1 MLFRSPVLAN
11 TLQYSC
17 LENPVSDREAWQATI
32 YRVTKSQTG
41 PKRPCAHKRKTY
53 LVVGF
58 FFCCCFFFA
67 SGNSAPVRVEHKGG
81 AAAWLVGALA
91 APSVQGHRLPP
102 LQELWPYQSLF
113 FKPQVAGDQKALASL
128 CP

>member
-1 MLFRSPVLAN
+1 MCSSILAWKTLSLTEKPGRPQSTGSQRVKQDQSDPACINTRLIWLWVVFLFL
-11 TLQYSC
+11 
-17 LENPVSDREAWQATI
+17 
-32 YRVTKSQTG
+32 
-41 PKRPCAHKRKTY
+41 
-53 LVVGF
+53 F
-58 FFCCCFFFA
+58 FFFA
-67 SGNSAPVRVEHKGG
+67 SGNSAPVRVEHKSG

-113 FKPQVAGDQKALASL
+113 FKPQVAGDQKASLASL